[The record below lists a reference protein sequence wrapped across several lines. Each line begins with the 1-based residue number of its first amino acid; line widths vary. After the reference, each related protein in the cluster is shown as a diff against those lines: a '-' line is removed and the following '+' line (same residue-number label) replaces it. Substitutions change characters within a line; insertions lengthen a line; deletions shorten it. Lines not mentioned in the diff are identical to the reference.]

1 MPRTSSTS
9 RDQAILVNQAT
20 DASLSSDEALLKID
34 RFGQRFQRRR
44 AARQPPEPFRSRH
57 TAASRQPEAGYVA
70 GGIAFSDAG
79 PGRTHAEPSYRGQ
92 LAQKALPV
100 GGQDLGDLRGRRM
113 SVSSNPHS
121 AACQRSRQAQAG
133 VGANV
138 PPAVNAN
145 GGLANLRYMEGMQ
158 WAQARPPAGS
168 IRRAGAQTPEE
179 RDLARLACSAC
190 AGGSTICVHPPWT
203 ASAGHDSTMVENP
216 PSGWHVRLT
225 SSGSRFGGDID
236 CTR

>member
-1 MPRTSSTS
+1 MWVPRTSSTS

-44 AARQPPEPFRSRH
+44 AARQPPEPFREPSHRSEFDGRKP
-57 TAASRQPEAGYVA
+57 ADVA

-113 SVSSNPHS
+113 SVSSNPLP
-121 AACQRSRQAQAG
+121 R
-133 VGANV
+133 
-138 PPAVNAN
+138 
-145 GGLANLRYMEGMQ
+145 LASGPGRRKLE
-158 WAQARPPAGS
+158 WAQTYL
-168 IRRAGAQTPEE
+168 QQ
-179 RDLARLACSAC
+179 
-190 AGGSTICVHPPWT
+190 
-203 ASAGHDSTMVENP
+203 
-216 PSGWHVRLT
+216 
-225 SSGSRFGGDID
+225 
-236 CTR
+236 